1 MFEMFCCE
9 RRKYMRYIYAVSSFV
24 MFKVTQYVFARRLLS
39 LSLTKKFNQKEPG
52 LSLYLRT
59 DNHVGLIELLNSLKL
74 EDNYLKYL
82 KAIVYRHEKNY
93 SKAYELVH
101 DIDHAGLHF
110 LKVRLLYELK
120 DMHGLIQLSKS
131 RIDILKYLTPLQ
143 QQTLLRYLVARN
155 LFDEAEY
162 MIHTTEVVHDSLSQ
176 MFEEAKGD
184 IYYRYTWTS
193 YRANILDVTHTN
205 LSKNELYELI
215 SKQNKQ
221 MQSLGFVLF
230 INEYYMNP
238 EYTSFINEYMVPHI
252 NAEPSLLHYINPNA
266 IYGLNF
272 TFDDDTEEVMRI
284 QSILN
289 QIHQGA
295 DPDRLLGELLTLLEN
310 TLLNHQHIFTFRR
323 ILLENKININS
334 RAFKKLLRDN
344 RKMEAVFHYAP
355 IYTEPAIKDDVDK
368 VVSTVYS
375 PRSLKRIYHVV
386 TKQLA
391 NLDEQFTLPKHY
403 LEYLEQ
409 NHAKVE
415 QTVVLFKHYYN
426 IERPEELQFFV
437 IDKTVDKRIKVH
449 VRISH
454 YLFKQ
459 RRYDESLAEIE
470 SAYLVNPKHVDVL
483 RGLIRTHHV
492 LGNIDRRFRF
502 VKELR
507 AVNDMRLFKNE
518 YELARQETKL
528 FHMEWDI
535 DHNFPLARDYLARDK
550 KILFVLN
557 KALPAVNGYTIRSN
571 EMMKRVHSEGFNVV
585 ATTRLGWAPEHEGY
599 KTPDTRNDEI
609 RIHYL
614 DQSSKYLTN
623 QTPILDYF
631 DAYAHALN
639 RIIEYERPSVIHAAS
654 NFQNAL
660 PALQLGRAYSIQTVY
675 EVRGMW
681 HHTQSSKS
689 KGFMDSDRF
698 KLHETYELY
707 CARLADRVICISE
720 SLKNY
725 LVDQGIDSNKI
736 TVVPNG
742 VDSKN
747 IQPIE
752 PDETIQEKYNL
763 DDYIVLGFIGSITA
777 YEGLELV
784 LEAVK
789 QLNEDTSVVKRFK
802 FLVVGDGP
810 YRAHLESYAEQ
821 LQITDDVIFVGKVP
835 HEEIAQ
841 FYSVIDIA
849 PFPRINDLV
858 CQLVTPIKTYEA
870 MSMGKRVIVSDVG
883 ALKEMVIDKKNGVYF
898 EAENVDSLVESIRE
912 VMHLDNLGYN
922 AREWVIN
929 FRDWKVLTDDITK
942 QYKKEAVR

>member
-1 MFEMFCCE
+1 
-9 RRKYMRYIYAVSSFV
+9 MRYIYAICSFL
-24 MFKVTQYVFARRLLS
+24 MFKVTQYVLARRLLN

-74 EDNYLKYL
+74 DDNYIKYL

-93 SKAYELVH
+93 LRAFQLIK

-120 DMHGLIQLSKS
+120 DMYELIQLSKS
-131 RIDILKYLTPLQ
+131 NVDILKHLTPLQ

-162 MIHTTEVVHDSLSQ
+162 MIHSTEIVNESLSQ
-176 MFEEAKGD
+176 TFEEAKGD
-184 IYYRYTWTS
+184 IFYRYTWTS
-193 YRANILDVTHTN
+193 FRANILEVTHDA
-205 LSKNELYELI
+205 LSASELYAVM
-215 SKQNKQ
+215 SKENKQ

-238 EYTSFINEYMVPHI
+238 EQVAFINTHLVPHI
-252 NAEPSLLHYINPNA
+252 NAEPALLHYINPNA
-266 IYGLNF
+266 IYALNF

-284 QSILN
+284 QSLLN
-289 QIHQGA
+289 QIQQGV
-295 DPDRLLGELLTLLEN
+295 DPERLLNELHTLLEES
-310 TLLNHQHIFTFRR
+310 LLNHQHIFTLRR
-323 ILLENKININS
+323 ILLENKIDVNADYFLN
-334 RAFKKLLRDN
+334 LLKDN

-355 IYTEPAIKDDVDK
+355 LFTEASIKDDIDK
-368 VVSTVYS
+368 VVCDVYS
-375 PRSLKRIYHVV
+375 VRSLKRIYHVV

-391 NLDEQFTLPKHY
+391 NLDEQFILPKYYLQY
-403 LEYLEQ
+403 LEK
-409 NHAKVE
+409 NNAKVE
-415 QTVVLFKHYYN
+415 QTVLLYKHYYN
-426 IERPEELQFFV
+426 VDDADELHFYV
-437 IDKTVDKRIKVH
+437 IDKTVDKRVKVH

-470 SAYLVNPKHVDVL
+470 SAYIVNSKHVDVL

-492 LGNIDRRFRF
+492 LGNVDKRFRF
-502 VKELR
+502 VKELKD
-507 AVNDMRLFKNE
+507 VNNTRLFKNE

-528 FHMEWDI
+528 YHMEWDI
-535 DHNFPLARDYLARDK
+535 SKDFSLATDYLARDK

-571 EMMKRVHSEGFNVV
+571 EMMKRVHEEGFHVA

-599 KTPDTRNDEI
+599 ETPDTRDDDI

-614 DQSSKYLTN
+614 DQSSRYLTN

-639 RIIEYERPSVIHAAS
+639 RVIEYERPSVIHAAS

-660 PALQLGRAYSIQTVY
+660 PALRLGRAYKIQTVY

-698 KLHETYELY
+698 KLHEAYELY
-707 CARLADRVICISE
+707 CCKLAEKVICISE
-720 SLKNY
+720 SLKTY
-725 LVDQGIDSNKI
+725 LVEKGISAEKI

-742 VDSKN
+742 VDTES
-747 IQPIE
+747 IQPMNPNQDI
-752 PDETIQEKYNL
+752 IEKYHL
-763 DDYIVLGFIGSITA
+763 EDHTVLGFIGSITA
-777 YEGLELV
+777 YEGLDLV
-784 LEAVK
+784 LEALK
-789 QLNEDTSVVKRFK
+789 QLNEDTTIVERFK
-802 FLVVGDGP
+802 FLIVGDGP
-810 YRAHLESYAEQ
+810 YRVHLEMMAEH
-821 LQITDDVIFVGKVP
+821 LQVSDDVIFVGKVP
-835 HEEIAQ
+835 HAEVSK

-898 EAENVDSLVESIRE
+898 EAENVDALVSSIRE
-912 VMHLDNLGYN
+912 VIHLDNLGNN
-922 AREWVIN
+922 ARDWVIDY
-929 FRDWKVLTDDITK
+929 RDWTVLTDDITM
-942 QYKKEAVR
+942 QYQKETVA